1 MKARTLVDLVTL
13 SSVLYTISKETHLMD
28 KLSDLSEQGKEK
40 LNAFMKEQ
48 QLDEEGNEMPFFD
61 RLMNKAHEAKEE
73 LDQKMAEMMEGFYT
87 KIKIAHTNQIEELTL
102 EIEQLKKE
110 MALAEARINHLE
122 NGH

>member
-13 SSVLYTISKETHLMD
+13 SSVLYTIQKETHLME
-28 KLSDLSEQGKEK
+28 KLSDLSDQGKEK

-48 QLDEEGNEMPFFD
+48 QLDEEGKEMQFID
-61 RLMNKAHEAKEE
+61 RLMHKAHEAKEE
-73 LDQKMAEMMEGFYT
+73 LEQKIAEMMEGFYA
-87 KIKIAHTNQIEELTL
+87 KIKIAHTNQIEELTR

-110 MALAEARINHLE
+110 VALAEARINHLE

>member
-13 SSVLYTISKETHLMD
+13 SSVLYTISKETHLME

-48 QLDEEGNEMPFFD
+48 QLDEEGKEMQFFD
-61 RLMNKAHEAKEE
+61 RLMHKAQEAKEE
-73 LDQKMAEMMEGFYT
+73 LDQKIAEMMEGFYT
-87 KIKIAHTNQIEELTL
+87 KIKVAHTNQIEELTR

-122 NGH
+122 NGQ

>member
-48 QLDEEGNEMPFFD
+48 QLDEEGKEMPFFD

>member
-48 QLDEEGNEMPFFD
+48 QLDEEGKEMPFFD
-61 RLMNKAHEAKEE
+61 RLMNKVHEAKEE

-87 KIKIAHTNQIEELTL
+87 KIKIAHTNQIEELTR

>member
-87 KIKIAHTNQIEELTL
+87 KIKIAHTNQIEELTR

>member
-48 QLDEEGNEMPFFD
+48 QLDEEGKEMPFFD
-61 RLMNKAHEAKEE
+61 RLMHKAHEAKEE
-73 LDQKMAEMMEGFYT
+73 LDQKIAEMMEGFYT
-87 KIKIAHTNQIEELTL
+87 KIKIAHIKQIEELTR
-102 EIEQLKKE
+102 EIEQLKKDV
-110 MALAEARINHLE
+110 ALAEARINHLE
-122 NGH
+122 NGQ